1 MGKKKRI
8 KSGQAV
14 GSGAVA
20 TEIRQ
25 VPVSQP
31 QGSRVSGESKTHFF
45 SSRYFEWLALGI
57 ASVFAY
63 WILTARLVG
72 VNVSVLIDEYSYV
85 LDAHYRG
92 LVEAYYPN
100 HLFQLVYSV
109 TKVCGPEFYSCAR
122 GINAFFVVASGIV
135 IYGLAKY
142 ISGKKWMATIVLLG
156 AVFGSFGTYTAYFMP
171 EAIFNFFMVLF
182 FFGLVRFGNSDRIL
196 VWAALGTVL
205 GIASLAKPHALFVIP
220 ALLIYI
226 FMATR
231 ATKTSYLL
239 QAFKRLGIFL
249 TAVLVSKLGIGY
261 LLAGPKALSLFGSY
275 GGVTIDSNFVSS
287 SADLVGS
294 TLLAESTLAN
304 VLVTSWGQTLMM
316 IMILGVSMAV
326 AITSLL
332 SSWTKDSEYFLA
344 NRFRTLFA
352 ISLLNMM
359 AVAAL
364 FEAWLSLTNWMH
376 TRYSSYLI
384 PLALVVLVEAIART
398 DVGNKKLTKRI
409 VVGIFTVLSAI
420 ALITAAMPYGANW
433 IDAPDFKAHIDN
445 AILSSFAIVVAIA
458 LGIWWLWNEKTPMLV
473 GLIFALVASLG
484 AGTYISSFLQ
494 ASFGQD
500 ITYDDLG
507 RVLRNYLPQDELDRT
522 VLVGDNNTAME
533 RALFS
538 ALTGQ
543 ARPVL
548 APESGF
554 DLASLQPED
563 RWMVKL
569 GDPLISGLGDPTIAG
584 PGYSLYSLS
593 ELNSL
598 TPRSNEATS
607 FSSPCLDSDFSDWVC
622 GTETVVSFAQP
633 FSRSAQIDLI
643 VEVSASAANG
653 DIEFVLGDSV
663 LTGTLPSAIYSLKL
677 TFANSAVADKL
688 IIRQTTGSL
697 NEEGAVQKFVR
708 VVSVNKVTG

>member
-1 MGKKKRI
+1 
-8 KSGQAV
+8 
-14 GSGAVA
+14 
-20 TEIRQ
+20 
-25 VPVSQP
+25 
-31 QGSRVSGESKTHFF
+31 
-45 SSRYFEWLALGI
+45 
-57 ASVFAY
+57 
-63 WILTARLVG
+63 
-72 VNVSVLIDEYSYV
+72 
-85 LDAHYRG
+85 
-92 LVEAYYPN
+92 
-100 HLFQLVYSV
+100 LVYSV

-226 FMATR
+226 FLATR
-231 ATKTSYLL
+231 ATKTTYLL
-239 QAFKRLGIFL
+239 QALKRLGVFL
-249 TAVLVSKLGIGY
+249 AAVLMSKLGIGY

-332 SSWTKDSEYFLA
+332 SSWTKNSEYFLA

-384 PLALVVLVEAIART
+384 PLALVVLVESIVRT
-398 DVGNKKLTKRI
+398 EVGNKKLTKRI

-420 ALITAAMPYGANW
+420 ALVTAAMPYGANW

-458 LGIWWLWNEKTPMLV
+458 LGIWWLWKEKTPMLV

-484 AGTYISSFLQ
+484 AGTHISTFLQ

-533 RALFS
+533 RALFGS
-538 ALTGQ
+538 LSGEAK
-543 ARPVL
+543 AIL
-548 APESGF
+548 APQEGF
-554 DLASLQPED
+554 DIGDVPLGTRWLIKVGEPIVLGAGQPD
-563 RWMVKL
+563 IT
-569 GDPLISGLGDPTIAG
+569 GN
-584 PGYSLYSLS
+584 GYAFYSLS
-593 ELNSL
+593 PENKKL
-598 TPRSNEATS
+598 PR
-607 FSSPCLDSDFSDWVC
+607 FSDAV
-622 GTETVVSFAQP
+622 G
-633 FSRSAQIDLI
+633 FSGQCEDGSLDLWSCSGATDVTLGANVGPNATIDLI
-643 VEVSASAANG
+643 VELSEEAAAAEV
-653 DIEFVLGDSV
+653 EFGLGDAT
-663 LTGTLPSAIYSLKL
+663 LAGTLPVGLSALTIDFGNTMSAKTLTIRSKNQNIIEGKAKIFKIVSL
-677 TFANSAVADKL
+677 
-688 IIRQTTGSL
+688 
-697 NEEGAVQKFVR
+697 
-708 VVSVNKVTG
+708 VSIPRN